1 MYRALMSGL
10 LIQESYFDGP
20 TDFSQVL
27 ARWAE
32 LMAPLLKGR
41 RQPAS

>member
-1 MYRALMSGL
+1 MSGL